1 MRRLPGVF
9 SGALTKKDS
18 MTYLRY
24 TTLIALAALA
34 VFTASQTFAQI
45 TTEDVGTDKLA
56 QTNFKFLKVSVHPRS
71 AGQSDAITA
80 SEFNSSAAMFY
91 NPAAMGWM
99 ESRFS
104 AGFGITNWIA
114 DITYNTASAA
124 IRTNYGVFGAS
135 LLFADY
141 GGGIIGTIVAPN
153 ERGYQE
159 YSELGVSNP
168 DPSAM
173 AIGLGYGVAVTD
185 RFGVGGNA
193 KYVLQDLTD
202 AVLSSD
208 GTTEANS
215 ASTVAFDFGL
225 LYKTGFRSL
234 NLAMTVRNFSR
245 ELRYVQEN
253 FELPL
258 TFNVGVS
265 MNMLDLTAMDPNVH
279 ALRVS
284 LEAERP
290 RDFAEQLKAGGE
302 YTFMNIVSLR
312 AGYTYPTDVQGVSLG
327 GGLKY
332 DTSAIGFSADYA
344 YTAFDIF
351 GAVHRMGVS
360 LSF

>member
-1 MRRLPGVF
+1 
-9 SGALTKKDS
+9 
-18 MTYLRY
+18 MTYHRY
-24 TTLIALAALA
+24 TTLIAIAALA
-34 VFTASQTFAQI
+34 VFTASEVSAQI

-56 QTNFKFLKVSVHPRS
+56 QTNFKFLEISVHPR
-71 AGQSDAITA
+71 AAAQSDAMTA
-80 SEFNSSAAMFY
+80 NEFNSSAAMFY

-99 ESRFS
+99 ENRFS

-114 DITYNTASAA
+114 DVTYNSASASV
-124 IRTNYGVFGAS
+124 RTNYGVFGAS

-141 GGGIIGTIVAPN
+141 GGGIIGTIVSPN
-153 ERGYQE
+153 ERGYLE
-159 YSELGVSNP
+159 YGDLGLSNP
-168 DPSAM
+168 EPSAM
-173 AIGLGYGVAVTD
+173 AIGFGYGIAVTD

-193 KYVLQDLTD
+193 KYVKQDLSD
-202 AVLSSD
+202 AVVSSD
-208 GTTEANS
+208 GTTETNS
-215 ASTVAFDFGL
+215 TSTVAFDFGL

-234 NLAMTVRNFSR
+234 NLAMSVRNFAR

-265 MNMLDLTAMDPNVH
+265 MNMLDLAALDPNVH

-290 RDFAEQLKAGGE
+290 RDFSEQVKAGGE
-302 YTFMNIVSLR
+302 YTFLNIVSLR
-312 AGYTYPTDVQGVSLG
+312 AGYTYPTDEQGVSFG

-332 DTSAIGFSADYA
+332 DTSAFGVSADYA
-344 YTAFDIF
+344 FTEFGIF
-351 GAVHRMGVS
+351 GSVHRMGVS

>member
-1 MRRLPGVF
+1 
-9 SGALTKKDS
+9 
-18 MTYLRY
+18 MTYHRY
-24 TTLIALAALA
+24 TTLIAIAALA
-34 VFTASQTFAQI
+34 VFTASGTFAQI

-56 QTNFKFLKVSVHPRS
+56 QTNFKFLEISVHPR
-71 AGQSDAITA
+71 AAAQSDAMTA

-99 ESRFS
+99 ENRFS

-124 IRTNYGVFGAS
+124 VRTNYGVFGAS

-141 GGGIIGTIVAPN
+141 GDNIIPTIAATN
-153 ERGYQE
+153 ERGYLE
-159 YSELGVSNP
+159 YSEVGASNP
-168 DPSAM
+168 EPSAM

-193 KYVLQDLTD
+193 KYVFQDLGD
-202 AVLSSD
+202 AVISSD
-208 GTTEANS
+208 AETEANS
-215 ASTVAFDFGL
+215 TSTVAFDFGL
-225 LYKTGFRSL
+225 LYRTGFRSL
-234 NLAMTVRNFSR
+234 NLAMSVRNFAR

-265 MNMLDLTAMDPNVH
+265 MNMLDLTSMDPNVH

-290 RDFAEQLKAGGE
+290 RDFSEQVKAGGE
-302 YTFMNIVSLR
+302 YTFRNIVSLR
-312 AGYTYPTDVQGVSLG
+312 AGYTYPTDVQGLSFG

-332 DTSAIGFSADYA
+332 DTSSFGVSADYA
-344 YTAFDIF
+344 YTAFDVF
-351 GAVHRMGVS
+351 DAVHRMGVS

>member
-1 MRRLPGVF
+1 
-9 SGALTKKDS
+9 
-18 MTYLRY
+18 MTYHRY
-24 TTLIALAALA
+24 ITLIVLAALA
-34 VFTASQTFAQI
+34 VFTASEAFAQI

-56 QTNFKFLKVSVHPRS
+56 QTNFKFLEVSVDPR
-71 AGQSDAITA
+71 AAAQSDAMTA
-80 SEFNSSAAMFY
+80 SEFASSAAMFY

-99 ESRFS
+99 ESRVS
-104 AGFGITNWIA
+104 AGFGVTNWIA

-124 IRTNYGVFGAS
+124 VRTSYGVFGAS

-141 GGGIIGTIVAPN
+141 GGGIIGTIAATN

-185 RFGVGGNA
+185 RFSVGGNA
-193 KYVLQDLTD
+193 KYVLQDLSD
-202 AVLSSD
+202 AILSLSAKEM
-208 GTTEANS
+208 TESNS
-215 ASTVAFDFGL
+215 TSTVAFDFGL
-225 LYKTGFRSL
+225 MYRTGFRSL
-234 NLAMTVRNFSR
+234 NLAMSVRNFAR

-265 MNMLDLTAMDPNVH
+265 MNVLDLTSMDPNVH
-279 ALRVS
+279 ALRFS

-290 RDFAEQLKAGGE
+290 RDFSEQLKAGGE
-302 YTFMNIVSLR
+302 YTFMDMVSVR
-312 AGYTYPTDVQGVSLG
+312 AGYTYPTDEQSISLG

-332 DTSAIGFSADYA
+332 DTSSVGFSADYA
-344 YTAFDIF
+344 YTAFGLF

>member
-1 MRRLPGVF
+1 
-9 SGALTKKDS
+9 
-18 MTYLRY
+18 MTYHRY
-24 TTLIALAALA
+24 ITLIVLAAFA
-34 VFTASQTFAQI
+34 VFTASEAFAQI

-56 QTNFKFLKVSVHPRS
+56 QTNFKFLEISVHPR
-71 AGQSDAITA
+71 AAAQSDAITA
-80 SEFNSSAAMFY
+80 SEFASSAAMFY

-99 ESRFS
+99 EGRMS

-124 IRTNYGVFGAS
+124 FRTNYGVFGAS

-141 GGGIIGTIVAPN
+141 GGGIIGTVAATN
-153 ERGYQE
+153 ERGYEE
-159 YSELGVSNP
+159 YEALGVSNP

-185 RFGVGGNA
+185 RFSVGGNA
-193 KYVLQDLTD
+193 KYVLQDLSD

-208 GTTEANS
+208 GTTESNS
-215 ASTVAFDFGL
+215 TSTVAFDFGL
-225 LYKTGFRSL
+225 MYRTGFRSL
-234 NLAMTVRNFSR
+234 NLAMSVRNFAR

-265 MNMLDLTAMDPNVH
+265 MNVLDLTAMDPNVH
-279 ALRVS
+279 ALRFS

-290 RDFAEQLKAGGE
+290 RDFSEQLKAGGE
-302 YTFMNIVSLR
+302 YTFMDMVAVR
-312 AGYTYPTDVQGVSLG
+312 AGYTYPTDEQGVSLG

-332 DTSAIGFSADYA
+332 DTSAVGFSADYA
-344 YTAFDIF
+344 YTAFGLF

>member
-1 MRRLPGVF
+1 
-9 SGALTKKDS
+9 
-18 MTYLRY
+18 MTYHRY
-24 TTLIALAALA
+24 TTLIVLAALA
-34 VFTASQTFAQI
+34 VFAAPKAFAQI

-56 QTNFKFLKVSVHPRS
+56 QTNFKFLEISVDPR
-71 AGQSDAITA
+71 AAAQSDAMTA
-80 SEFNSSAAMFY
+80 SEFATSGAMFY

-114 DITYNTASAA
+114 DITYNSASAA
-124 IRTNYGVFGAS
+124 LRTNYGVFGAS

-141 GGGIIGTIVAPN
+141 GGDIIGTVVADN

-159 YSELGVSNP
+159 YSALGVSNP

-185 RFGVGGNA
+185 RFSVGGNA
-193 KYVLQDLTD
+193 KYVLQDLSV

-208 GTTEANS
+208 GTNETNS
-215 ASTVAFDFGL
+215 TSTVAFDFGL
-225 LYKTGFRSL
+225 MYRTGFRSL
-234 NLAMTVRNFSR
+234 NLAMSVRNFAR

-265 MNMLDLTAMDPNVH
+265 MNVLDLTAMDPNVH
-279 ALRVS
+279 ALRFS

-290 RDFAEQLKAGGE
+290 RDFSEQIKAGGE
-302 YTFMNIVSLR
+302 YTFRNFVSVR
-312 AGYTYPTDVQGVSLG
+312 AGYTYPTDEQKFSAG

-332 DTSAIGFSADYA
+332 DTASVGFSADYA
-344 YTAFDIF
+344 YTAFGLF

>member
-1 MRRLPGVF
+1 
-9 SGALTKKDS
+9 

-24 TTLIALAALA
+24 TTLIAIAALA
-34 VFTASQTFAQI
+34 VFTASDVFAQI

-56 QTNFKFLKVSVHPRS
+56 QTNFKFLEISVHPR
-71 AGQSDAITA
+71 AAAQSDAMTA
-80 SEFNSSAAMFY
+80 NEFNSSAAMFY

-99 ESRFS
+99 ENRFS

-114 DITYNTASAA
+114 DVTYNTASAA

-141 GGGIIGTIVAPN
+141 GGGIIGTIAAAN

-185 RFGVGGNA
+185 RFSVGGNA
-193 KYVLQDLTD
+193 KYVLQDLSD
-202 AVLSSD
+202 AILSSD
-208 GTTEANS
+208 GMSESNS
-215 ASTVAFDFGL
+215 TSTVAFDFGL
-225 LYKTGFRSL
+225 LYRTGFRSL
-234 NLAMTVRNFSR
+234 NLAMSVRNFAR

-279 ALRVS
+279 VLRLS

-290 RDFAEQLKAGGE
+290 RDFSEQLKAGGE

-312 AGYTYPTDVQGVSLG
+312 AGYTYPTDEQGVSFG

-332 DTSAIGFSADYA
+332 DTAVVGFSADYA
-344 YTAFDIF
+344 YTEFGIF

>member
-1 MRRLPGVF
+1 
-9 SGALTKKDS
+9 
-18 MTYLRY
+18 MTYHRY
-24 TTLIALAALA
+24 TTLIVLAALA
-34 VFTASQTFAQI
+34 VFTAPGAFAQI

-56 QTNFKFLKVSVHPRS
+56 QTNFKFLEISVHPR
-71 AGQSDAITA
+71 AAAQSDAITA
-80 SEFNSSAAMFY
+80 SEFASSAAMFY

-99 ESRFS
+99 ENRFS

-124 IRTNYGVFGAS
+124 VRTNYGVFGAS

-141 GGGIIGTIVAPN
+141 GGGIIGTIAATN

-159 YSELGVSNP
+159 YGELNVSNP
-168 DPSAM
+168 EPSAM

-193 KYVLQDLTD
+193 KYVLQDLSE
-202 AVLSSD
+202 AILSSD
-208 GTTEANS
+208 GTTESNS
-215 ASTVAFDFGL
+215 TSTVAFDFGL
-225 LYKTGFRSL
+225 MYRTGFRSL
-234 NLAMTVRNFSR
+234 NLAMSVRNFAR

-265 MNMLDLTAMDPNVH
+265 MNVLDLTAMDPNVH
-279 ALRVS
+279 ALRFS

-290 RDFAEQLKAGGE
+290 RDFSEQIKAGGE
-302 YTFMNIVSLR
+302 YTFMDMVSVR
-312 AGYTYPTDVQGVSLG
+312 AGYTYPTDEQSVSLG

-332 DTSAIGFSADYA
+332 DTSAVGFSADYA
-344 YTAFDIF
+344 YTAFGLF